1 MNDAVKADRSVLER
15 WIKEYIA
22 GLIGEPFESIASDMQ
37 FLEFDMDSID
47 AVTMA
52 LEMEKALN
60 MDVPPEIFLDGLTTI
75 EEVLDYFKTQIR

>member
-1 MNDAVKADRSVLER
+1 MER

-22 GLIGEPFESIASDMQ
+22 GLIGEPVESIDSHVK

-52 LEMEKALN
+52 LEMEKALKL
-60 MDVPPEIFLDGLTTI
+60 DVPPEIFLDGLTTI
-75 EEVLDYFKTQIR
+75 EETLHHFKTQIR